1 MMKEILLGLTSCGVV
16 VGIRIA
22 WGVLRSKRRKQALS
36 ELAQQL
42 GWTSKA
48 GGLKLAATS
57 CFSGKTKPRVDNV
70 MEGSASGLRAQM
82 FDFLYDEEMDGPEG
96 GSSTVTRILTIAAF
110 SSLQHQL
117 PSFALKKKGLIGKSR
132 DRVEVLGQPGF
143 IKRLVLTG
151 KDKASIS
158 SLFDPQLVTFLG
170 SASRNERLCLE
181 GAGSWLV
188 FYYENAFGQGKRLS
202 PKKWAGFLQEASQ
215 IAAGFFQIAAK
226 AAPSGVTNAA

>member
-1 MMKEILLGLTSCGVV
+1 MKEILLGLIVLALG
-16 VGIRIA
+16 VGIRIT
-22 WGVLRSKRRKQALS
+22 WVVLFSRRRKQVLS
-36 ELAQQL
+36 ELAKQL
-42 GWTSKA
+42 GWTPHA
-48 GGLKLAATS
+48 GGLKLPGTP
-57 CFSGKTKPRVDNV
+57 CFAWKTNPRVDNV
-70 MEGSASGLRAQM
+70 MEGSASGLRALM
-82 FDFLYDEEMDGPEG
+82 FDYLYDEEVSGPEE
-96 GSSTVTRILTIAAF
+96 GSSTVTRIRTIAAF
-110 SSLQHQL
+110 FSLQHQL
-117 PSFALKKKGLIGKSR
+117 PSFALKKKGLISKSR

-158 SLFDPQLVTFLG
+158 SLFDLQLVTFLG

-215 IAAGFFQIAAK
+215 IATGFFQIAAK
-226 AAPSGVTNAA
+226 TAASSVTSAA

>member
-1 MMKEILLGLTSCGVV
+1 MKEILMGLVVLGLV

-22 WGVLRSKRRKQALS
+22 WGVVRLKRRKQALS
-36 ELAQQL
+36 EVAKQL
-42 GWTSKA
+42 DWTLHA
-48 GGLKLAATS
+48 GRLKLPDVPFFA
-57 CFSGKTKPRVDNV
+57 GKTNPRVDNV
-70 MEGSASGLRAQM
+70 MEGSASGLRALM
-82 FDFLYDEEMDGPEG
+82 FDYLYDEEVSGTEE
-96 GSSTVTRILTIAAF
+96 GSSTVTRIRTIAAF
-110 SSLQHQL
+110 SSLQHEL
-117 PSFALKKKGLIGKSR
+117 PSFALKKKGLISKSR

-170 SASRNERLCLE
+170 SACRNERLCLE

-188 FYYENAFGQGKRLS
+188 FYYENAIGQGKRLS

-215 IAAGFFQIAAK
+215 IATGFFQIAAK
-226 AAPSGVTNAA
+226 AAASSVTSAA

>member
-1 MMKEILLGLTSCGVV
+1 MKEVLLGLVVLGVV

-22 WGVLRSKRRKQALS
+22 WARVRSKRCKQALS
-36 ELAQQL
+36 DFGKQL
-42 GWTSKA
+42 GWTLHA
-48 GGLKLAATS
+48 GSLKLPGTP
-57 CFSGKTKPRVDNV
+57 CFSGKTNPRVDNV
-70 MEGSASGLRAQM
+70 MEGSASGLQALM
-82 FDFLYDEEMDGPEG
+82 FEHLYDEEMSDPEG
-96 GSSTVTRILTIAAF
+96 GTSTVTRIRTIAAF

-117 PSFALKKKGLIGKSR
+117 PSFALKKKGPIGKSR

-170 SASRNERLCLE
+170 CASRNERLCLE

-202 PKKWAGFLQEASQ
+202 PKKWAGFLQETSQ
-215 IAAGFFQIAAK
+215 IAAGFFHIAAK

>member
-1 MMKEILLGLTSCGVV
+1 MKEILLGLIVLALV

-22 WGVLRSKRRKQALS
+22 WGVVRLKRRKQALS
-36 ELAQQL
+36 EVAKQL
-42 GWTSKA
+42 DWTLHA
-48 GGLKLAATS
+48 GRLKLPDVPFFA
-57 CFSGKTKPRVDNV
+57 GKTNPRVDNV
-70 MEGSASGLRAQM
+70 MEGSASGLQALM
-82 FDFLYDEEMDGPEG
+82 FDYLYDQEMSDPEG
-96 GSSTVTRILTIAAF
+96 GTSTVTRIRTIAAF
-110 SSLQHQL
+110 SSLQHEL
-117 PSFALKKKGLIGKSR
+117 PSFALKKKGLMSKSR

-143 IKRLVLTG
+143 IKRLILTG

-170 SASRNERLCLE
+170 SASRNEKLCLE

-188 FYYENAFGQGKRLS
+188 FYYENAIGQGKRLS

-226 AAPSGVTNAA
+226 ATSAKATSAA